1 MRLGGREWRTLVSTA
16 RLGGDEYR
24 VIRPERPP
32 AHASLHADQ
41 AGTRLSVD
49 GAATLSV
56 DKTAAVELV
65 IAWWLASRSPRSMV
79 HLPLRSSPAE
89 CGGTPGSRRL
99 DLVLLHHSLG
109 FRVSQ
114 WKEVRSRTA
123 AAKVHKVVLPP
134 GALPEAD
141 DRDLARRH
149 QRGSRDRLDWR
160 IAADTLFIVG
170 SRFAFELEGR
180 YLRALAE
187 EGPAALAQDPTAHCC
202 AQISLGQW
210 HIGGADRRGA
220 QSTLHVECCN
230 RHW

>member
-1 MRLGGREWRTLVSTA
+1 MRLSGREWRTLVSTA

-24 VIRPERPP
+24 VIRPERVP
-32 AHASLHADQ
+32 AHASLHVDET
-41 AGTRLSVD
+41 GTQLSVD
-49 GAATLSV
+49 RAASLSV

-65 IAWWLASRSPRSMV
+65 IAWWLAARSPRSMV
-79 HLPLRSSPAE
+79 YLPLRSSPAA
-89 CGGTPGSRRL
+89 CGRTPDSRRL
-99 DLVLLHHSLG
+99 DLVLLHHRLG

-114 WKEVRSRTA
+114 WKAVRSRTA

-141 DRDLARRH
+141 DRGPAPRH
-149 QRGSRDRLDWR
+149 RAFRDRLDWR

-170 SRFAFELEGR
+170 SRAAFEREGR

-187 EGPAALAQDPTAHCC
+187 EGPAALAQDPAAHCC
-202 AQISLGQW
+202 AEISLGQW
-210 HIGGADRRGA
+210 HIGGADRRGG

>member
-1 MRLGGREWRTLVSTA
+1 MRLSGREWRTLVSMA
-16 RLGGDEYR
+16 RLGADEYR

-32 AHASLHADQ
+32 VHASLHVDQ
-41 AGTRLSVD
+41 AGTQ
-49 GAATLSV
+49 LSV

-65 IAWWLASRSPRSMV
+65 IAWWLAARSPRSMV
-79 HLPLRSSPAE
+79 YLPLRSSPAA
-89 CGGTPGSRRL
+89 CGGMPGSRRL
-99 DLVLLHHSLG
+99 DLVLLHHRLG
-109 FRVSQ
+109 FPVSQ

-134 GALPEAD
+134 GALPEVD
-141 DRDLARRH
+141 DRVHARRH
-149 QRGSRDRLDWR
+149 RRGFKDRLDWR

-170 SRFAFELEGR
+170 SRVAFELEGR

-187 EGPAALAQDPTAHCC
+187 EGPARLAQDPAAHCC

-210 HIGGADRRGA
+210 RIGGTDRRGA
-220 QSTLHVECCN
+220 RSTLHVECCN